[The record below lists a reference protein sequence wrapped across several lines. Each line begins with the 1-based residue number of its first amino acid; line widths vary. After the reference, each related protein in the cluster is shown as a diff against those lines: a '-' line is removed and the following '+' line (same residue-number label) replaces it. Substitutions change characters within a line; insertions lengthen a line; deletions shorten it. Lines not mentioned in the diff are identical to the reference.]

1 MNEKDKGKGMGEE
14 VLGKR
19 GEEWAEKNE
28 ERGVR
33 IKRNVGA
40 KS

>member
-19 GEEWAEKNE
+19 GEE
-28 ERGVR
+28 
-33 IKRNVGA
+33 VGR
-40 KS
+40 KE